1 MNSYIKKYSPLIIIS
16 VSIIIFV
23 LMIRLRPEAKFE
35 EPKIIPQ
42 LVETMVAYPS
52 EVGAKISSQGTIR
65 PEHEIFVTSE
75 LSGKVTWVSKNFLD
89 GAGLQIGDTLMKIE
103 KRDYELAL
111 ISTESSLF
119 LAWLALE
126 REEAEANLASI
137 EWKRVGKGD
146 ASSLTLRE
154 PQLAQARA
162 VLAAAEAAYE
172 QSKRNLERTSI
183 IAPFDGRVRKKMVDL
198 GTNLIPGSRLAD
210 IYATASFEVRLP
222 IADKDIPFLGIP
234 LDGTSIDPA
243 NRPEVRLSTSYGG
256 DELNTKGSIVRSQS
270 EIDPKTRM
278 ISLVAAVPI
287 DENSKI
293 ANSLKVGMFMNAE
306 ISGLNFSDI
315 VGVPRYTIKDETIWV
330 VQDKRLRKRSVEVL
344 RYEDEYALVKD
355 GLNTMDKI
363 LTTRLSSYIDG
374 MSVRCLLYTSPSPR
388 D

>member
-16 VSIIIFV
+16 ISIIIFV

-52 EVGAKISSQGTIR
+52 EVRAKISSQGTIR

-89 GAGLQIGDTLMKIE
+89 GAGFQIGDTLMKIE

-119 LAWLALE
+119 QARLALE

-234 LDGTSIDPA
+234 LDGTSIDAA

-256 DELNTKGSIVRSQS
+256 DELTTKGFIVRSES

-278 ISLVAAVPI
+278 ISAIATIPI
-287 DENSKI
+287 SN
-293 ANSLKVGMFMNAE
+293 ANSGFKVGMFVNAE
-306 ISGLNFSDI
+306 INGLSYPGI
-315 VGVPRYTIKDETIWV
+315 TVVPRSAVKDNMIWV
-330 VQDKRLRKRSVEVL
+330 VIDEKLRRKSVEVI
-344 RYEDEYALVKD
+344 RFEKDFAFISD
-355 GLNTMDKI
+355 GLNKNDRI
-363 LTTRLSSYIDG
+363 LITRLSSYVDG
-374 MSVRCLLYTSPSPR
+374 MPVRLN
-388 D
+388 

>member
-1 MNSYIKKYSPLIIIS
+1 MNKYIKKYSPIIILVSS
-16 VSIIIFV
+16 VILFV
-23 LMIRLRPEAKFE
+23 LMIKLKPEAEFQ

-52 EVGAKISSQGTIR
+52 EVSAKISSQGTIR
-65 PEHEIFVTSE
+65 PEHEIFITSE
-75 LSGKVTWVSKNFLD
+75 LSGKVAWVSESFLD
-89 GAGLQIGDTLMKIE
+89 GAGFRTGDTLMKIE

-119 LAWLALE
+119 QAKLALE
-126 REEAEANLASI
+126 REEAESNLASI

-198 GTNLIPGSRLAD
+198 GTNLIPGARVAD

-234 LDGTSIDPA
+234 LDGTSINLT
-243 NRPEVRLSTSYGG
+243 NRPDVKLSTSYGG
-256 DELNTKGSIVRSQS
+256 DELEINGSIVRSES
-270 EIDPKTRM
+270 EIDLKTRM
-278 ISLVAAVPI
+278 ISVIATIPI
-287 DENSKI
+287 SKS
-293 ANSLKVGMFMNAE
+293 NTRFKVGMFVNAE
-306 ISGLNFSDI
+306 IKGSSFPG
-315 VGVPRYTIKDETIWV
+315 VTVVPRSAVKDDMIWV
-330 VQDKRLRKRSVEVL
+330 VIDQKLRRKSVEVI
-344 RYEDEYALVKD
+344 RYEKD
-355 GLNTMDKI
+355 FAFISNGLNKNDRI
-363 LTTRLSSYIDG
+363 LITRLSSYVDG
-374 MSVRCLLYTSPSPR
+374 MPVRLN
-388 D
+388 

>member
-1 MNSYIKKYSPLIIIS
+1 MNRYIKKYSPLIIIS
-16 VSIIIFV
+16 VSIIIFI

-89 GAGLQIGDTLMKIE
+89 GAGFKIGDTLMKIE

-119 LAWLALE
+119 QARLALE

-137 EWKRVGKGD
+137 EWKRVGKGN
-146 ASSLTLRE
+146 ASSLTLRK

-278 ISLVAAVPI
+278 ISVIATIPI
-287 DENSKI
+287 SN
-293 ANSLKVGMFMNAE
+293 ANSGFKVGMFVNAE
-306 ISGLNFSDI
+306 INGLSFPG
-315 VGVPRYTIKDETIWV
+315 VTVVPRSAVKDNMIWV
-330 VQDKRLRKRSVEVL
+330 VIDEKLRRKSVEVI
-344 RYEDEYALVKD
+344 RFEKDFAFISD
-355 GLNTMDKI
+355 GLNKNDRI
-363 LTTRLSSYIDG
+363 LITRLSSYVDG
-374 MSVRCLLYTSPSPR
+374 MPVRLN
-388 D
+388 

>member
-1 MNSYIKKYSPLIIIS
+1 MNRYIKKYSPLIIIS
-16 VSIIIFV
+16 VSIIIFI

-89 GAGLQIGDTLMKIE
+89 GAGFKIGDTLMKIE

-119 LAWLALE
+119 QARLALE

-222 IADKDIPFLGIP
+222 IADKDIPFIGIP

-270 EIDPKTRM
+270 EINPKTRM
-278 ISLVAAVPI
+278 ISVIATIPI
-287 DENSKI
+287 SNDNSGF
-293 ANSLKVGMFMNAE
+293 KVGMFVNAE
-306 ISGLNFSDI
+306 INGLSFPG
-315 VGVPRYTIKDETIWV
+315 VTVVPRSAVKDNMIWV
-330 VQDKRLRKRSVEVL
+330 VIDEKLRRKSIEVI
-344 RYEDEYALVKD
+344 RFEKDFAFISD
-355 GLNTMDKI
+355 GLNKNDRI
-363 LTTRLSSYIDG
+363 LITRLSSYVDG
-374 MSVRCLLYTSPSPR
+374 MPVRLN
-388 D
+388 

>member
-1 MNSYIKKYSPLIIIS
+1 MNSYIKKYSPLIIIL

-89 GAGLQIGDTLMKIE
+89 GAGFQIGDTLMKIE

-119 LAWLALE
+119 QARLALE

-183 IAPFDGRVRKKMVDL
+183 IAPFEGRVRKKMVDL

-234 LDGTSIDPA
+234 LDGTSIDPS

-256 DELNTKGSIVRSQS
+256 DELNTKGFIVRSES

-278 ISLVAAVPI
+278 ISAIATIPI
-287 DENSKI
+287 SN
-293 ANSLKVGMFMNAE
+293 ANSGFKVGMFVNAE
-306 ISGLNFSDI
+306 INGLSFPG
-315 VGVPRYTIKDETIWV
+315 VTVVPRSAVKDNMIWV
-330 VQDKRLRKRSVEVL
+330 VIDEKLRRKSVEVI
-344 RYEDEYALVKD
+344 RFEKDFAFISD
-355 GLNTMDKI
+355 GLNKNDRI
-363 LTTRLSSYIDG
+363 LITRLSSYVDG
-374 MSVRCLLYTSPSPR
+374 MPVRLN
-388 D
+388 

>member
-16 VSIIIFV
+16 VSIIIFA

-89 GAGLQIGDTLMKIE
+89 GAGFQIGDTLMKIE

-119 LAWLALE
+119 QARLALE

-278 ISLVAAVPI
+278 ISVIATIPI
-287 DENSKI
+287 SN
-293 ANSLKVGMFMNAE
+293 ANSGFKVGMFVNAE
-306 ISGLNFSDI
+306 INGLSFPG
-315 VGVPRYTIKDETIWV
+315 VTVVPRSAVKDNMIWV
-330 VQDKRLRKRSVEVL
+330 VIDEKLRRKSVEVI
-344 RYEDEYALVKD
+344 RFEKDFAFISD
-355 GLNTMDKI
+355 GLNKNDRI
-363 LTTRLSSYIDG
+363 LITRLSSYVDG
-374 MSVRCLLYTSPSPR
+374 MPVRLN
-388 D
+388 

>member
-1 MNSYIKKYSPLIIIS
+1 MNRYIKKYSPLIIIS
-16 VSIIIFV
+16 VSIIIFI

-89 GAGLQIGDTLMKIE
+89 GAGFKIGDTLMKIE

-119 LAWLALE
+119 QARLALE

-210 IYATASFEVRLP
+210 IYATASFEIRLP
-222 IADKDIPFLGIP
+222 IADKDIPFIGIP

-278 ISLVAAVPI
+278 ISVIATIPI
-287 DENSKI
+287 SN
-293 ANSLKVGMFMNAE
+293 ANSGFKVGMFVNAE
-306 ISGLNFSDI
+306 INGLSFPG
-315 VGVPRYTIKDETIWV
+315 VTVVPRSAVKDNMIWV
-330 VQDKRLRKRSVEVL
+330 VIDEKLRRKSVEVI
-344 RYEDEYALVKD
+344 RFEKDFAFISD
-355 GLNTMDKI
+355 GLNKNDRI
-363 LTTRLSSYIDG
+363 LITRLSSYVDG
-374 MSVRCLLYTSPSPR
+374 MPVRLN
-388 D
+388 

>member
-1 MNSYIKKYSPLIIIS
+1 MNSYIKKYSPLIIIL

-89 GAGLQIGDTLMKIE
+89 GAGFQIGDTLMKIE

-119 LAWLALE
+119 QARLALE

-278 ISLVAAVPI
+278 ISVIATIPI
-287 DENSKI
+287 SN
-293 ANSLKVGMFMNAE
+293 ANSGFKVGMFVNAE
-306 ISGLNFSDI
+306 INGLSFPG
-315 VGVPRYTIKDETIWV
+315 VTVVPRSAVKDNMIWV
-330 VQDKRLRKRSVEVL
+330 VIDEKLRRKSIEVI
-344 RYEDEYALVKD
+344 RFEKDFAFISD
-355 GLNTMDKI
+355 GLNKNDRI
-363 LTTRLSSYIDG
+363 LITRLSSYVDG
-374 MSVRCLLYTSPSPR
+374 MPVRLN
-388 D
+388 

>member
-1 MNSYIKKYSPLIIIS
+1 MNKYIKKYSPIIILVSS
-16 VSIIIFV
+16 VILFV
-23 LMIRLRPEAKFE
+23 LMIKLKPEAEFQ

-52 EVGAKISSQGTIR
+52 EVSAKISSQGTIR
-65 PEHEIFVTSE
+65 PEHEIFITSE
-75 LSGKVTWVSKNFLD
+75 LSGKVSWVSESFLD
-89 GAGLQIGDTLMKIE
+89 GAGFKTGDTLMKIE

-119 LAWLALE
+119 QAKLALE
-126 REEAEANLASI
+126 REEAESNLASI

-198 GTNLIPGSRLAD
+198 GTNLIPGARVAD

-234 LDGTSIDPA
+234 LDGTSINST
-243 NRPEVRLSTSYGG
+243 NRPDVKLSTSYGG
-256 DELNTKGSIVRSQS
+256 DELEINGSIVRSES
-270 EIDPKTRM
+270 EIDLKTRM
-278 ISLVAAVPI
+278 ISVIATIPI
-287 DENSKI
+287 SKSNTRFKI
-293 ANSLKVGMFMNAE
+293 GMFVNAE
-306 ISGLNFSDI
+306 IKGLSFPG
-315 VGVPRYTIKDETIWV
+315 VTVVPRSAVKDDMIWV
-330 VQDKRLRKRSVEVL
+330 VIDEKLRRKSVEVI
-344 RYEDEYALVKD
+344 RYEKD
-355 GLNTMDKI
+355 FAFISNGLNKNDRI
-363 LTTRLSSYIDG
+363 LITRLSSYVDG
-374 MSVRCLLYTSPSPR
+374 MPVRIN
-388 D
+388 

>member
-52 EVGAKISSQGTIR
+52 EVRAKISSQGTIR

-89 GAGLQIGDTLMKIE
+89 GAGFQIGDTLMKIE

-119 LAWLALE
+119 QARLALE

-183 IAPFDGRVRKKMVDL
+183 IAPFNGRVRKKMVDL

-234 LDGTSIDPA
+234 LDCTSIDPS
-243 NRPEVRLSTSYGG
+243 NRPEVRLSTNYGG
-256 DELNTKGSIVRSQS
+256 DELNTKGFIVRSES

-278 ISLVAAVPI
+278 ISAIATIPI
-287 DENSKI
+287 SN
-293 ANSLKVGMFMNAE
+293 ANSGFKVGMFVNAE
-306 ISGLNFSDI
+306 INGLSFPG
-315 VGVPRYTIKDETIWV
+315 VTVVPRSAVKDNMIWV
-330 VQDKRLRKRSVEVL
+330 VIDEKLRRKSVEVI
-344 RYEDEYALVKD
+344 RFEKDFAFISD
-355 GLNTMDKI
+355 GLNKNDRI
-363 LTTRLSSYIDG
+363 LITRLSSYVDG
-374 MSVRCLLYTSPSPR
+374 MPVRLN
-388 D
+388 

>member
-1 MNSYIKKYSPLIIIS
+1 MNSYIKKYSPIIIIS
-16 VSIIIFV
+16 VSIIVFI

-52 EVGAKISSQGTIR
+52 EIGSKISSQGTIR

-75 LSGKVTWVSKNFLD
+75 LSGKVTWVSENFLD
-89 GAGLQIGDTLMKIE
+89 GAGFKIGDTLMKIE

-119 LAWLALE
+119 QARLALE

-137 EWKRVGKGD
+137 EWKRVGKGN

-162 VLAAAEAAYE
+162 ILAAAEAAYE
-172 QSKRNLERTSI
+172 QSKRNLERTAI
-183 IAPFDGRVRKKMVDL
+183 IAPFNGRVRKKMVDL

-234 LDGTSIDPA
+234 LDGRSIDSA
-243 NRPEVRLSTSYGG
+243 IRPEVRLSTSYGG
-256 DELNTKGSIVRSQS
+256 NELNIKGSIVRSES

-278 ISLVAAVPI
+278 ISVIATIPLS
-287 DENSKI
+287 NSE
-293 ANSLKVGMFMNAE
+293 SGFKVGMFVNAE
-306 ISGLNFSDI
+306 INGLSFPG
-315 VGVPRYTIKDETIWV
+315 VTVVPRSAVKDDMIWV
-330 VQDKRLRKRSVEVL
+330 VIEEKLRRKSIEVI
-344 RYEDEYALVKD
+344 RYEKDFAFISD
-355 GLNTMDKI
+355 GLSKNDRVLI
-363 LTTRLSSYIDG
+363 TRLSSYVDG
-374 MSVRCLLYTSPSPR
+374 MPVRLN
-388 D
+388 

>member
-1 MNSYIKKYSPLIIIS
+1 MNRYIKKYSPLIIIS
-16 VSIIIFV
+16 VSIIIFI

-89 GAGLQIGDTLMKIE
+89 GAGFKIGDTLMKIE

-119 LAWLALE
+119 QARLALE

-222 IADKDIPFLGIP
+222 IADKDIPFIGIP

-270 EIDPKTRM
+270 EINPKTRM
-278 ISLVAAVPI
+278 ISVIATIPI
-287 DENSKI
+287 SN
-293 ANSLKVGMFMNAE
+293 ANSGFKVGMFVNAE
-306 ISGLNFSDI
+306 INGLSFPG
-315 VGVPRYTIKDETIWV
+315 VTVVPRSAVKDNMIWV
-330 VQDKRLRKRSVEVL
+330 VIDEKLRRKSVEVI
-344 RYEDEYALVKD
+344 RFEKDFAFISD
-355 GLNTMDKI
+355 GLNKNDRI
-363 LTTRLSSYIDG
+363 LITRLSSYVDG
-374 MSVRCLLYTSPSPR
+374 MPVRLN
-388 D
+388 

>member
-1 MNSYIKKYSPLIIIS
+1 MNNYIKKYSPLIIIL

-52 EVGAKISSQGTIR
+52 EVQAKISSQGTIR

-89 GAGLQIGDTLMKIE
+89 GAGFKIGDTLMKIE

-119 LAWLALE
+119 QARLALE

-222 IADKDIPFLGIP
+222 IADKDIPFIGIP

-278 ISLVAAVPI
+278 ISVIATIPI
-287 DENSKI
+287 SN
-293 ANSLKVGMFMNAE
+293 ANSGFKVGMFVNAE
-306 ISGLNFSDI
+306 INGLSFPG
-315 VGVPRYTIKDETIWV
+315 VTVVPRSAVKDNMIWV
-330 VQDKRLRKRSVEVL
+330 VIDEKLRRKSVEVI
-344 RYEDEYALVKD
+344 RFEKDFAFISD
-355 GLNTMDKI
+355 GLNKNDRI
-363 LTTRLSSYIDG
+363 LITRLSSYVDG
-374 MSVRCLLYTSPSPR
+374 MPVRLN
-388 D
+388 

>member
-89 GAGLQIGDTLMKIE
+89 GAGFKIGDTLMKIE

-119 LAWLALE
+119 QARLALE

-222 IADKDIPFLGIP
+222 IADKDIPFIGIP
-234 LDGTSIDPA
+234 LDGRSIDPA

-278 ISLVAAVPI
+278 ISVIATIPI
-287 DENSKI
+287 SN
-293 ANSLKVGMFMNAE
+293 ANSGFKVGMFVNAE
-306 ISGLNFSDI
+306 INGLSFPG
-315 VGVPRYTIKDETIWV
+315 VTVVPRSAVKDNMIWV
-330 VQDKRLRKRSVEVL
+330 VIDEKLRRKSVEVI
-344 RYEDEYALVKD
+344 RFEKDFAFISD
-355 GLNTMDKI
+355 GLNKNDRI
-363 LTTRLSSYIDG
+363 LITRLSSYVDG
-374 MSVRCLLYTSPSPR
+374 MPVRLN
-388 D
+388 

>member
-89 GAGLQIGDTLMKIE
+89 GAGFQIGDTLMKIE

-119 LAWLALE
+119 QARLALE

-270 EIDPKTRM
+270 EIDLKTRM
-278 ISLVAAVPI
+278 ISVIAIIPI
-287 DENSKI
+287 SN
-293 ANSLKVGMFMNAE
+293 ANSGFKVGMFVNAE
-306 ISGLNFSDI
+306 INGLSI
-315 VGVPRYTIKDETIWV
+315 PGVTVVPRSAVKDNMIWV
-330 VQDKRLRKRSVEVL
+330 VIDEMLRRKSVEVI
-344 RYEDEYALVKD
+344 RFEKDFAFISD
-355 GLNTMDKI
+355 GLNKNDRI
-363 LTTRLSSYIDG
+363 LITRLSSYVDG
-374 MSVRCLLYTSPSPR
+374 MPVRLN
-388 D
+388 

>member
-1 MNSYIKKYSPLIIIS
+1 MNNYIKKYSPLIIIL
-16 VSIIIFV
+16 VSIIIFA

-89 GAGLQIGDTLMKIE
+89 GAGFQIGDTLMKIE

-119 LAWLALE
+119 QARLALE

-243 NRPEVRLSTSYGG
+243 NRPEVRLSTNYGG
-256 DELNTKGSIVRSQS
+256 DELNTKGFIVRSES

-278 ISLVAAVPI
+278 ISAIATIPI
-287 DENSKI
+287 SN
-293 ANSLKVGMFMNAE
+293 ANSGFKVGMFVNAE
-306 ISGLNFSDI
+306 INGLSFPG
-315 VGVPRYTIKDETIWV
+315 VTVVPRSAVKDNMIWV
-330 VQDKRLRKRSVEVL
+330 VIDEKLRRKSVEVI
-344 RYEDEYALVKD
+344 RFEKDFAFISD
-355 GLNTMDKI
+355 GLNKNDRI
-363 LTTRLSSYIDG
+363 LITRLSSYVDG
-374 MSVRCLLYTSPSPR
+374 MPVRLN
-388 D
+388 